1 MTNKEKVKAEKIL
14 DEAIRKYQNAN
25 NDWKEYEHYKKEND
39 LVSAEI
45 YLRKF
50 SSAVNYAGGIYAALV
65 AIGFNHPKM
74 KEFSDML

>member
-1 MTNKEKVKAEKIL
+1 MAK
-14 DEAIRKYQNAN
+14 RKFVVHGNRQIMKNRLA
-25 NDWKEYEHYKKEND
+25 
-39 LVSAEI
+39 